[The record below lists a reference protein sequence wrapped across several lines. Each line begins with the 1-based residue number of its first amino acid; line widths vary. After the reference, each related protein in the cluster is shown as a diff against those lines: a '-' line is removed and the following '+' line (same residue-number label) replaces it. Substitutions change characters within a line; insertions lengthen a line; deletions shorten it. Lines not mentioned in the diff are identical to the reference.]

1 VTVALAVDD
10 AAHSYTTAAGA
21 AVTVA
26 VPVELATASYVTL
39 PPPIKPNSVGNGA
52 AKPAAAYDGEAVTV
66 ALPVDE
72 ATASNVDGPDDNNSN
87 NMV

>member
-1 VTVALAVDD
+1 
-10 AAHSYTTAAGA
+10 
-21 AVTVA
+21 
-26 VPVELATASYVTL
+26 
-39 PPPIKPNSVGNGA
+39 VGNGA